1 MIENAQRTP
10 YLETLLAISNALGVT
25 LSQLFLGLNAPRAN
39 IGQTKELP
47 LIAYLGTLR
56 LDRNDV
62 DALLKVA
69 RAMFDKWP

>member
-1 MIENAQRTP
+1 MIERGERTP
-10 YLETLLAISNALGVT
+10 HVETLATISNALGIT
-25 LSQLFLGLNAPRAN
+25 ISQLFLGLNVPRAN
-39 IGQTKELP
+39 IGQTQELP